1 MAGNLPLT
9 WRQFTGSYAALQ
21 NRLHGTYIPIMSDI
35 VLSKVMDSNKSAEEL
50 FKYFSDF
57 TTTNEWDPNTVNTS
71 KLSGDGGVG
80 TKYSNTSS
88 FNGRE
93 SSLVYEV
100 IEFQPNHLIRLR
112 GENKSLVAIDT
123 MKIEEHSGK
132 RRFTYEA
139 RFKFKGV
146 AKLAAPFLKK
156 AFDKLAADAEV
167 GLRKVL

>member
-1 MAGNLPLT
+1 
-9 WRQFTGSYAALQ
+9 
-21 NRLHGTYIPIMSDI
+21 MSEI
-35 VLSKVMDSNKSAEEL
+35 ILSKVLTSQKSAADL
-50 FKYFSDF
+50 FAYFSDF
-57 TTTNEWDPNTVNTS
+57 TTTNEWDPNTVKTT

-80 TKYSNTSS
+80 TKYANTSS

-100 IEFQPNHLIRLR
+100 IEYRPNQLIRLR
-112 GENKSLVAIDT
+112 GENKSLTAIDT
-123 MKIEEHSGK
+123 MKIDEVNGQ
-132 RRFTYEA
+132 RQFTYEA

-156 AFDKLAADAEV
+156 AFAKLAADAEV